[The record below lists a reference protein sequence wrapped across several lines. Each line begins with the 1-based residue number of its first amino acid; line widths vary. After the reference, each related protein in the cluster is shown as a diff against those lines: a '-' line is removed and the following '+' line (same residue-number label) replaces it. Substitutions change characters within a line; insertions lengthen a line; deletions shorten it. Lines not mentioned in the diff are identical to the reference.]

1 MFYYILGG
9 EFMGVV
15 QIIQQELD
23 KRNIKPSRM
32 MAELGFSNGLFSQ
45 WKSGKQNPSLKKIQK
60 IAEYLNVSTEYLL
73 EEKVNPNTITNS
85 YNSNGN
91 NSIQNIGSTSQF
103 DNRDLALLKKIHMLD
118 IDDFTEVVNI
128 INQKLSAKLDE

>member
-1 MFYYILGG
+1 
-9 EFMGVV
+9 MGTV

-23 KRNIKPSRM
+23 KRNIKPSKM
-32 MAELGFSNGLFSQ
+32 MTELGFSNGLFSQ

-73 EEKVNPNTITNS
+73 EEKVNPNNITNS

-128 INQKLSAKLDE
+128 INQKLSRKLDESK